1 MGSTIDVIG
10 HYQHEEKSKLIV
22 VGGHFDPATFLFF
35 LVYSFQS
42 SELFM
47 KIYLFFKSWTNSP
60 WQTLRANWPPGQN
73 LVSFDSR
80 RGLFFHSGH
89 FRYRVFNKPPP
100 TLFRIERKKA
110 NKPIRWSWRISWY
123 SISGWL
129 IGWFYFGTEQ
139 RGILFERTPC
149 NLTRRYTFKL
159 YGGVPLLSR
168 YFSAQAIISLLASPS
183 PFRRTPK
190 INQYLPF
197 LTF

>member
-1 MGSTIDVIG
+1 
-10 HYQHEEKSKLIV
+10 
-22 VGGHFDPATFLFF
+22 
-35 LVYSFQS
+35 
-42 SELFM
+42 M
-47 KIYLFFKSWTNSP
+47 KINLSWTNLP
-60 WQTLRANWPPGQN
+60 WQTLWPNWPPGQN
-73 LVSFDSR
+73 LVSFDSQ

-100 TLFRIERKKA
+100 NLFRT
-110 NKPIRWSWRISWY
+110 KPIRWSWRISWY

-139 RGILFERTPC
+139 RGIMFERTPC

-190 INQYLPF
+190 INQSLPF
-197 LTF
+197 LKISKKVLVLIS